1 MSKRSIQI
9 QETLYCDIDVSAKSL
24 TVAIG
29 RLDSQLGK
37 PICFGFAC
45 HQLPHRDVFD
55 EEQVQVARK
64 EDVLN
69 SLSQIAG
76 KYRTVLENRWSRSR
90 STILCSRA
98 ATPSLEALKAYSTGW
113 KTLSST
119 GPAAALPLFQRATEI
134 DSEFARAHAMLGRA
148 YGGMGRNN
156 PLCEEYKQGL
166 RIAGTRERSR
176 KILYRYF
183 LRHGG
188 NG

>member
-76 KYRTVLENRWSRSR
+76 KYRTRVGESLVTVEKHNTLLAGRH
-90 STILCSRA
+90 TITR
-98 ATPSLEALKAYSTGW
+98 SLESLQHRLEDALLNWSGSRFTSFP
-113 KTLSST
+113 TCN
-119 GPAAALPLFQRATEI
+119 
-134 DSEFARAHAMLGRA
+134 
-148 YGGMGRNN
+148 RNR
-156 PLCEEYKQGL
+156 L
-166 RIAGTRERSR
+166 RVC
-176 KILYRYF
+176 
-183 LRHGG
+183 
-188 NG
+188 